1 MRVFFCLAILLMLN
15 ADVFSQQQNPVQPP
29 VSQDYLKKSKKQKKA
44 GWILLGGG
52 VVLIATAAIIPRG
65 DLEYDGI
72 TVGPY
77 SSDKYQNDGI
87 KSGFLIAGGITA
99 LGSIPFFIVSHKN
112 RKRAASVSL
121 KMEKAVYIYK
131 QNFAATQFPAV
142 RMKMIF

>member
-1 MRVFFCLAILLMLN
+1 MRIIFCLPILLVLN
-15 ADVFSQQQNPVQPP
+15 TRVFSQQQNPVQPP

-44 GWILLGGG
+44 GWILLAGGT
-52 VVLIATAAIIPRG
+52 VLIATAAIIPRG

-72 TVGPY
+72 TIGPY
-77 SSDKYQNDGI
+77 SSDKYENDGI
-87 KSGFLIAGGITA
+87 KNGFLIAGGITA

-131 QNFAATQFPAV
+131 SNFAATSFPAL
-142 RMKMIF
+142 RMKMNI

>member
-1 MRVFFCLAILLMLN
+1 MRIIFCLPILLALN
-15 ADVFSQQQNPVQPP
+15 TGAISQQQNPVQPP
-29 VSQDYLKKSKKQKKA
+29 VSEDYLKKSKKQKKA
-44 GWILLGGG
+44 AWILVGSGA
-52 VVLIATAAIIPRG
+52 VLIATAAIIPRG

-72 TVGPY
+72 DIGPY

-112 RKRAASVSL
+112 RKRATTVSL

-131 QNFAATQFPAV
+131 QNYAATRFPAV
-142 RMKMIF
+142 RMKMNF

>member
-1 MRVFFCLAILLMLN
+1 MRVIFCLAILLMLN

-29 VSQDYLKKSKKQKKA
+29 ISQDYLKKSKKQKKA
-44 GWILLGGG
+44 GWILLAGGA
-52 VVLIATAAIIPRG
+52 VLIATAAIIPRG

-72 TVGPY
+72 TIGPY

-131 QNFAATQFPAV
+131 QNFVTTQFPAV
-142 RMKMIF
+142 RMKMNF

>member
-1 MRVFFCLAILLMLN
+1 MRILLCFTLLLVLN
-15 ADVFSQQQNPVQPP
+15 ASAFSQQQNPAQTPI
-29 VSQDYLKKSKKQKKA
+29 SKDYLKKSKSQRKA
-44 GWILLGGG
+44 GWILLAGGA
-52 VVLIATAAIIPRG
+52 VLIATAAIIPRG

-72 TVGPY
+72 TVGSY

-121 KMEKAVYIYK
+121 KVEKAVYIYK

-142 RMKMIF
+142 RMKMNF